1 MTEIASADLGL
12 AALPRPRWS
21 RRLLGVPTA
30 VAGLGL
36 TAGTVA
42 VAALA
47 GVLAPGDPFATVA
60 EPFLAPS
67 TAHPMGTDDLGRDLL
82 HAVVHGARTSMIVVV
97 GVVVLSTAIGI
108 AVGLGA
114 GYGGR
119 LADEALMRLTDM
131 FQAVPRFFLAILA
144 VALFGPGTANLILI
158 LAVTS
163 WPQLARIVRAET
175 GSLKQRP
182 FVDAARV
189 LGATDRRILA
199 RHVVPHLLPSVM
211 VLVSLTAGRV
221 ILLEASLGF
230 LGLGDPNAMSWGYL
244 ANNAQRFLRT
254 AWWMSF
260 FPGAAIILAVL
271 GFTLLSDA
279 VTDLHDPFT
288 AGRRAR
294 PVRVGGRRRAARW
307 LVPLGAGALA
317 VAGVVMLGGGGG
329 ELAPKPAGGPAVS
342 APGPAGGGVA
352 PADLAKGDCFD
363 QPAGGSVEVT
373 RVPCTE
379 SHTDE
384 VFATVR
390 LDGAPGSDYPPQID
404 DQADGRCY
412 NEFVTFVGADPDRS
426 AFTYDWYTPTRAAWE
441 RGERRVPCVVADPDG
456 RPLTAPA

>member
-1 MTEIASADLGL
+1 MTDIASADLGL
-12 AALPRPRWS
+12 ALPRPRWP
-21 RRLLGVPTA
+21 RRLLGLPTA

-97 GVVVLSTAIGI
+97 GVVVVSTALGI
-108 AVGLGA
+108 AVGLAA

-144 VALFGPGTANLILI
+144 VALFGPGTANLIII

-163 WPQLARIVRAET
+163 WPQLARVVRAET
-175 GSLKQRP
+175 RSLKQRP

-189 LGATDRRILA
+189 LGATDRRVLA

-288 AGRRAR
+288 AGRRVR
-294 PVRVGGRRRAARW
+294 PVREAGRRRTVRW
-307 LVPLGAGALA
+307 LVPAGAAALA
-317 VAGVVMLGGGGG
+317 AVVGV
-329 ELAPKPAGGPAVS
+329 LALS
-342 APGPAGGGVA
+342 R
-352 PADLAKGDCFD
+352 GDG
-363 QPAGGSVEVT
+363 A
-373 RVPCTE
+373 RVP
-379 SHTDE
+379 
-384 VFATVR
+384 
-390 LDGAPGSDYPPQID
+390 PQ
-404 DQADGRCY
+404 A
-412 NEFVTFVGADPDRS
+412 
-426 AFTYDWYTPTRAAWE
+426 
-441 RGERRVPCVVADPDG
+441 G
-456 RPLTAPA
+456 RPA